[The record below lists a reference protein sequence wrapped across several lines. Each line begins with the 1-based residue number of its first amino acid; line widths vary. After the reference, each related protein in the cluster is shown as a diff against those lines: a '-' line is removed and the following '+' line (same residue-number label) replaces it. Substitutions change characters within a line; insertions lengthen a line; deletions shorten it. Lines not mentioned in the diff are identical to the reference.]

1 MNMILHDNPT
11 AVIWQGNTLS
21 SPHFT
26 GTSGQLKTFDYVVA
40 NPPFSDK
47 RWSHGFDPAN
57 DPHGRFEHFGIPPA
71 RQGDYAY
78 LLHIV
83 RSLKST
89 GKGAC
94 ILPHGVLFR
103 GNAEADIRR
112 NLIRQGHIKG
122 VVGLPPNLFYGTGI
136 PACINV
142 IDKEDA
148 HLRKGVFLVDAS
160 KGFIKDG
167 AKNRLREQ
175 DIHRIVDAFTKQL
188 EVEKYSRLVSLKEIE
203 QNEFNLNIPRY
214 IDSQE
219 PEDIQ
224 DIEGH
229 LKGGIPVAN
238 ADSLARY
245 WTVCPQLRSE
255 LFADLRP
262 GYVRLVV
269 DKAAIKTTIYGHP
282 EFARFMAEMEAHFG
296 KWHTKAAAT
305 LKALEAGCHPKSVVA
320 DLGESLLAHYA
331 DVPLIA
337 QYDIYQ
343 HLMDYWAATMQDD
356 CYLIAVDGWTAE
368 TYRITVTDKKG
379 KETDK
384 GWACDLVPKPL
395 IVARYFA
402 EEQAAINAL
411 EAELGSLRAQMVEL
425 EEEYGGDEGL
435 FSELDKVNK
444 VNVTSRL
451 REIKDDE
458 ESKDEADALTAW
470 LTLAAEEATR
480 KKALKEAEARLDAK
494 SLVKYPTLI
503 EAEVKTLVVEDKWLA
518 TLAASIHG
526 EMDRISQTL
535 TQHAA
540 ELAERYETPLP
551 QAVAKVAELEQV
563 VNHHLERMGFSWM

>member
-1 MNMILHDNPT
+1 
-11 AVIWQGNTLS
+11 
-21 SPHFT
+21 
-26 GTSGQLKTFDYVVA
+26 
-40 NPPFSDK
+40 
-47 RWSHGFDPAN
+47 
-57 DPHGRFEHFGIPPA
+57 
-71 RQGDYAY
+71 
-78 LLHIV
+78 
-83 RSLKST
+83 
-89 GKGAC
+89 
-94 ILPHGVLFR
+94 
-103 GNAEADIRR
+103 
-112 NLIRQGHIKG
+112 
-122 VVGLPPNLFYGTGI
+122 
-136 PACINV
+136 
-142 IDKEDA
+142 
-148 HLRKGVFLVDAS
+148 
-160 KGFIKDG
+160 
-167 AKNRLREQ
+167 
-175 DIHRIVDAFTKQL
+175 
-188 EVEKYSRLVSLKEIE
+188 
-203 QNEFNLNIPRY
+203 
-214 IDSQE
+214 
-219 PEDIQ
+219 
-224 DIEGH
+224 
-229 LKGGIPVAN
+229 
-238 ADSLARY
+238 
-245 WTVCPQLRSE
+245 
-255 LFADLRP
+255 
-262 GYVRLVV
+262 
-269 DKAAIKTTIYGHP
+269 
-282 EFARFMAEMEAHFG
+282 
-296 KWHTKAAAT
+296 
-305 LKALEAGCHPKSVVA
+305 VA

-343 HLMDYWAATMQDD
+343 HLMDYWAATMKDD

>member
-1 MNMILHDNPT
+1 M
-11 AVIWQGNTLS
+11 
-21 SPHFT
+21 
-26 GTSGQLKTFDYVVA
+26 
-40 NPPFSDK
+40 
-47 RWSHGFDPAN
+47 
-57 DPHGRFEHFGIPPA
+57 
-71 RQGDYAY
+71 
-78 LLHIV
+78 

>member
-1 MNMILHDNPT
+1 
-11 AVIWQGNTLS
+11 
-21 SPHFT
+21 
-26 GTSGQLKTFDYVVA
+26 VVA